1 MNWYVSHISYTSS
14 IGCIVLYSGQGKF
27 HSSTSDT
34 LNFVVGQANI
44 TVENLRNFSDDLSAA
59 KKTGVDQVFL
69 PGNVQGQID
78 DIVNKV
84 NSSANSLDRR
94 AQDNSEKIKDLL
106 DLVYGY
112 SFLVWVCFSS
122 SLFHI
127 YSIKISLVLY
137 CRRLILIVVAAVM
150 LFLTFLGFCKHL
162 CILYTKNW
170 FFFEFYFVSDAD
182 GHVLGYVLQYFL
194 YLGCNSWFICKFNT
208 SLLLLLML
216 FISVTLF
223 NGNIQTFLIDLMVA
237 NLCSLVLV
245 GWILVAGTFILC
257 GVFLV
262 LHK

>member
-1 MNWYVSHISYTSS
+1 M
-14 IGCIVLYSGQGKF
+14 YSGQGKF

-112 SFLVWVCFSS
+112 SFLV
-122 SLFHI
+122 
-127 YSIKISLVLY
+127 
-137 CRRLILIVVAAVM
+137 
-150 LFLTFLGFCKHL
+150 
-162 CILYTKNW
+162 
-170 FFFEFYFVSDAD
+170 
-182 GHVLGYVLQYFL
+182 
-194 YLGCNSWFICKFNT
+194 
-208 SLLLLLML
+208 
-216 FISVTLF
+216 
-223 NGNIQTFLIDLMVA
+223 
-237 NLCSLVLV
+237 
-245 GWILVAGTFILC
+245 
-257 GVFLV
+257 
-262 LHK
+262 